1 MTVSQKRFLAVLG
14 VVLCAL
20 WVWFGGV
27 YVAEKWGAESIFPYL
42 MANMFAIFAI
52 IFVWMNID

>member
-27 YVAEKWGAESIFPYL
+27 HVAEKWGAESISPTSWQTCSLFL
-42 MANMFAIFAI
+42 QLFLSG
-52 IFVWMNID
+52 

>member
-14 VVLCAL
+14 VVLCSL

-27 YVAEKWGAESIFPYL
+27 YVADKWGPENVFLFII
-42 MANMFAIFAI
+42 ANIVAIFAI